1 MEEQTLQW
9 TRESGKQ
16 IYIKWKNRHYN
27 GQGNLGNRFIL
38 NGRTDI
44 TMDKGIWETDL
55 YKMEEQTLQWT
66 RESGKQIYIGVVFY
80 PIN

>member
-55 YKMEEQTLQWT
+55 YRRCLLSNQLVYYLNTKIFGNNGQQ
-66 RESGKQIYIGVVFY
+66 K
-80 PIN
+80 

>member
-55 YKMEEQTLQWT
+55 Y
-66 RESGKQIYIGVVFY
+66 
-80 PIN
+80 